1 MKKGSKRKITFIV
14 AFCCLISE
22 IPALAQTRVVMPLY
36 ASLPDKLVFAAQAQ
50 TRALSAGYLHPGLGS
65 KPRFSSSFI
74 ALQTGWQ
81 GLPADFYTRDFGFFC
96 KKELEFEKM
105 AHVPLKFRLGSL
117 DYCNYL
123 EGK

>member
-14 AFCCLISE
+14 ALCGLILGIS
-22 IPALAQTRVVMPLY
+22 ASGQTRTVMPLY
-36 ASLPDKLVFAAQAQ
+36 ASLPNKLVFAVHGQI
-50 TRALSAGYLHPGLGS
+50 RPVSGWYPSPGTSS
-65 KPRFSSSFI
+65 KPRFSSSFV

-117 DYCNYL
+117 EYCNYL